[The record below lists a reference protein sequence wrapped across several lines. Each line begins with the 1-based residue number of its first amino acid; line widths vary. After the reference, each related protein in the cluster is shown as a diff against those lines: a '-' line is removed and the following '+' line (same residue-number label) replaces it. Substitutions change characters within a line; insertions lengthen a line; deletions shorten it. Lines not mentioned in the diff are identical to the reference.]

1 MLKLRTY
8 QIGTPRLRGEGL
20 RIGTVRYLP
29 RGVRKQDYARLDYFD
44 VWFPAAAPSR
54 ELVSW
59 LRADVEKR
67 WDRFVGRYRNEMKRV
82 EARQAIK
89 LLAEVAKHTPIS
101 IGCYCTDENHCHRSI
116 LRKLIEEAAEE

>member
-8 QIGTPRLRGEGL
+8 QIGTPRKRGEGL

-29 RGVRKQDYARLDYFD
+29 RGVRKRDYARLDYFD

-67 WDRFVGRYRNEMKRV
+67 WDRFVGRYRNEMKRA

-89 LLAEVAKHTPIS
+89 LLAEVAKRTPIS
-101 IGCYCTDENHCHRSI
+101 IGCYCTNEHRCHRSI
-116 LRKLIEEAAEE
+116 LRKLIEEAAEK